1 MDTTSYRAYK
11 AAAERRTQLPT
22 LLRTAAAAAGTPS
35 QLMGEA
41 ADEID
46 RLNGV
51 IKQMRADEREA
62 ERDARNEIRDAV
74 AEERWAARERSDA
87 GY

>member
-1 MDTTSYRAYK
+1 MDMTEYRAQK
-11 AAAERRTQLPT
+11 AKAECRAQLPK
-22 LLRTAAAAAGTPS
+22 LLRETPATGTPS
-35 QLMGEA
+35 HLMGEA

-62 ERDARNEIRDAV
+62 EREARNEIRDAV
-74 AEERWAARERSDA
+74 AEERWAVRERSDA